1 MGSQRVGRDWVT
13 RIHLGEKL
21 LTVIGRGIFSF
32 EGFPCVAL
40 NKYQSKQN
48 FLKKVH
54 YDSRVLGWAHSFSPW
69 TSIVLTKCLVDKW
82 PLWIAW
88 SRWWTAW
95 PGVLQCM
102 RSQRV
107 GYDWATE
114 LNWTDLKRTMA
125 NSMASSPITSGQIDG
140 ETMETVR
147 DLIVLGSKITADAD
161 CSHEI
166 KRCLLLGRKIMMNLD
181 SILKSRDITLPT
193 EFHLVK
199 FMVFPLVMYGCE
211 SWTIK
216 KTERQRID
224 AYELWC

>member
-1 MGSQRVGRDWVT
+1 MGSQRVGHDWVT
-13 RIHLGEKL
+13 DSFIHLGEKL
-21 LTVIGRGIFSF
+21 LNVLNRCIFSF

-88 SRWWTAW
+88 SWWWTAW

-114 LNWTDLKRTMA
+114 LNWTELKRAMA
-125 NSMASSPITSGQIDG
+125 NSHGIQ
-140 ETMETVR
+140 
-147 DLIVLGSKITADAD
+147 
-161 CSHEI
+161 SHHF
-166 KRCLLLGRKIMMNLD
+166 RANRWGNNGN
-181 SILKSRDITLPT
+181 S
-193 EFHLVK
+193 
-199 FMVFPLVMYGCE
+199 
-211 SWTIK
+211 
-216 KTERQRID
+216 ERLYCFGLQSHCRWW
-224 AYELWC
+224 LQPWN